1 MDFIHFSCG
10 MWSEKIMDDQLGC
23 GLSCAVLSLLC
34 ETSHI
39 IGQHSAVQLRQPP
52 YI

>member
-23 GLSCAVLSLLC
+23 GISCAVPSLLSKMSPLIALWSLC
-34 ETSHI
+34 
-39 IGQHSAVQLRQPP
+39 
-52 YI
+52 